1 MLDLPS
7 YHAMAAMAVTV
18 TMFVFFARGR
28 LSVEIVSLVTIA
40 VIAVGLYF
48 FPLEGDKPTEGL
60 AIAFGGFGHYA
71 LITICALMIMGRG
84 LVVTGAL
91 EPAARFLEGV
101 FKLNLQLGLLISL
114 LSAFFLSMAVNDTP
128 VLVLLLPIFVALAA
142 KGAMPASKTLI
153 PLNAAVLIGGMA
165 TTIGTSTNIL
175 VTSIAVDLGMPQM
188 SVFHYTPIVL
198 IAALVALP
206 YLWLVMPRLLGD
218 NTVDAEHAQRLFHT
232 RLRIGDTS
240 AFAGAEFEA
249 VRDKLPNNIKVHNP
263 PSGALQPQ
271 QRLHISGTH
280 EALEDA
286 NRILKGELAP
296 SWVLD
301 RIRRTAAA
309 ERQDIVAVE
318 MTVTADSRLL
328 TRTLPTSGIAD
339 LYGVAVLGIHRP
351 ERLLGE
357 KDKYSEGG
365 DLRIAEGDVLLVMGI
380 SEDLQSFARSDSLLM
395 LEGARELPRRSK
407 AVLAAAI
414 MFGSVGLA
422 SMGLLPIAISALAG
436 AILMFVTGCVKFD
449 RVGRA
454 LSAKVIVLVAAS
466 IAIGRIVLESGAA
479 DWLGQALS
487 LGLAFLPPAL
497 VLAAIMA
504 FVTLL
509 TNFASNA
516 TAATVG
522 TPIAFSIA
530 TQLGLPAE
538 PLILAVLFGCNL
550 CYATPIAYQTNMLI
564 MSEGSY
570 EFKDYIRTGVPLVLL
585 MVTALSVLLVYW
597 YDLPPFGD
605 AMTDSA
611 PVTAPTEGPAPTQSP
626 STEPTPTTS
635 AILTPIPTAPTLPP
649 SPAPY
654 GLVPTTTP

>member
-1 MLDLPS
+1 MIEIPS
-7 YHAMAAMAVTV
+7 YHAIAAMAVTV
-18 TMFVFFARGR
+18 TMFVAFARGR
-28 LSVEIVSLVTIA
+28 LSVEIVSLMTIA

-48 FPLEGDKPTEGL
+48 FPLEGTKPTDGL
-60 AIAFGGFGHYA
+60 ALAFGGFGHYA

-91 EPAARFLEGV
+91 EPAARFLETV
-101 FKLNLQLGLLISL
+101 FKFNLQLGLLVSL
-114 LSAFFLSMAVNDTP
+114 LIAFFLSMGVNDTP

-175 VTSIAVDLGMPQM
+175 VTSIAVDLGQPQM
-188 SVFHYTPIVL
+188 SVFHYTPIV
-198 IAALVALP
+198 IVAAVVALP
-206 YLWLVMPRLLGD
+206 YLWLVMPRLLDD
-218 NTVDAEHAQRLFHT
+218 NSMEADGNRRMFHT
-232 RLRIGDTS
+232 RLRVGSDSALTGEELKSIRERLPSNIVFHDPPIGQ
-240 AFAGAEFEA
+240 
-249 VRDKLPNNIKVHNP
+249 
-263 PSGALQPQ
+263 LQPQ

-286 NRILKGELAP
+286 TRILKGELAP

-301 RIRRTAAA
+301 RIKRTSAARR
-309 ERQDIVAVE
+309 EDVMVVE
-318 MTVTADSRLL
+318 MTVTADSRLVS
-328 TRTLPTSGIAD
+328 RTLPSSGIAD
-339 LYGVAVLGIHRP
+339 LYSVAVLGIHRP

-357 KDKYSEGG
+357 RDKYSEGG
-365 DLRIAEGDVLLVMGI
+365 DLRISEGDVLLVMGLQ
-380 SEDLQSFARSDSLLM
+380 EDLQAFANNDSLLM

-407 AVLAAAI
+407 AFLSAAI
-414 MFGSVGLA
+414 MGGSIALA
-422 SMGLLPIAISALAG
+422 SIGLLPIAISALAG

-466 IAIGRIVLESGAA
+466 IAIGRIILESGAA
-479 DWLGQALS
+479 AWLGETLS

-497 VLAAIMA
+497 VLAAIMV

-522 TPIAFSIA
+522 TPIAVSIA
-530 TQLGLPAE
+530 TQLGLPPE

-564 MSEGSY
+564 MAEGSY
-570 EFKDYIRTGVPLVLL
+570 EFADYIRTGVPLVML
-585 MVTALSVLLVYW
+585 MVTTLSILLVLW
-597 YDLPPFGD
+597 
-605 AMTDSA
+605 
-611 PVTAPTEGPAPTQSP
+611 
-626 STEPTPTTS
+626 
-635 AILTPIPTAPTLPP
+635 
-649 SPAPY
+649 Y
-654 GLVPTTTP
+654 GL